1 MKGAWQTMGKP
12 NLHRAN
18 QYGMT
23 LVELMFAATIAVG
36 VVTAGLA
43 VATSFERSNAT
54 TGQTGETQ
62 QNVRNAMEMI
72 SRDIRQAGFGSI
84 GAVGNCPTAI
94 VPQDNAVTGPDT
106 GPDRISLI
114 VPLGN
119 PVGTATRP
127 PWVLQGAIGP
137 GFNTITLASAQAV
150 TDMTTEWGG
159 GSLVGATVS
168 IAGSATTTVF
178 AVGGTT
184 ITLPPVPPPF
194 TSVPAPVAFGANAP
208 VYLLQC
214 ITYQI
219 IPPPDPNALCD
230 GRFPCLVRGVGTG
243 GLDCNTPNSRCL
255 SIADEIEDMQFTYA
269 CDGCNLALNGGVPDN
284 IVDDQLGSDS
294 GFDQMDFVS
303 NNAWNLAPMTPD
315 KISLVQVSIV
325 GRERFT
331 DQGTGPGIATGR
343 VVQAQAMQVSDHN
356 HGAGLFAAG
365 DFAGLNPPYT
375 STRRRMF
382 TRTIEVRNP
391 GR

>member
-1 MKGAWQTMGKP
+1 MEQHKIQMS
-12 NLHRAN
+12 N
-18 QYGMT
+18 QDGMT

-36 VVTAGLA
+36 IVAAGLA
-43 VATSFERSNAT
+43 VVTSFERSNAT

-72 SRDIRQAGFGSI
+72 ARDIRQAGFGKI
-84 GAVGNCPTAI
+84 AAVGNCPTAI
-94 VPQDNAVTGPDT
+94 VPQDNAAAGPDT
-106 GPDRISLI
+106 GPDRISLV
-114 VPLGN
+114 VPIGN
-119 PVGTATRP
+119 SVGTVTRP
-127 PWVLQGAIGP
+127 PWILQGPIGP
-137 GFNTITLASAQAV
+137 GFVTLILASAQAV

-159 GSLVGATVS
+159 GTLVGATVS
-168 IAGSATTTVF
+168 IAGSATATVT
-178 AVGGTT
+178 AAGGST
-184 ITLPPVPPPF
+184 ITITPI
-194 TSVPAPVAFGANAP
+194 PAPVAFGANTP

-219 IPPPDPNALCD
+219 IPPPDVNGLCD

-255 SIADEIEDMQFTYA
+255 SIADEIEDLQFAYA
-269 CDGCNLALNGGVPDN
+269 CDGCNLGLNGGVPDS
-284 IVDDQLGSDS
+284 IIDDQAGSGP
-294 GFDQMDFVS
+294 GFDQLDFVS
-303 NNAWNLAPMTPD
+303 NNSWNLGQMTPD
-315 KISLVQVSIV
+315 KISLVQVNIV
-325 GRERFT
+325 GRERSA
-331 DQGTGPGIATGR
+331 DQGVGEGIAAGR
-343 VVQAQAMQVSDHN
+343 VVQAQPLQVSDHN

>member
-1 MKGAWQTMGKP
+1 
-12 NLHRAN
+12 
-18 QYGMT
+18 
-23 LVELMFAATIAVG
+23 LVELMFAGTIAVG
-36 VVTAGLA
+36 IVAAGLA
-43 VATSFERSNAT
+43 VVTSFERSNAT

-72 SRDIRQAGFGSI
+72 ARDIRQAGFGSI

-94 VPQDNAVTGPDT
+94 VPQDNAFAGPDT
-106 GPDRISLI
+106 GPDRMSLV

-119 PVGTATRP
+119 PVGTVTRP
-127 PWVLQGAIGP
+127 AWVLQNQIGP
-137 GFNTITLASAQAV
+137 GYNLFALSSLQAV

-159 GSLVGATVS
+159 GTLVGATVS
-168 IAGSATTTVF
+168 VAGSSTATVTG
-178 AVGGTT
+178 VGGST
-184 ITLPPVPPPF
+184 ITITP
-194 TSVPAPVAFGANAP
+194 VPAPVAFGANAP

-219 IPPPDPNALCD
+219 IPPPDANGLCD
-230 GRFPCLVRGVGTG
+230 GRSPCLVRGVGTG

-269 CDGCNLALNGGVPDN
+269 CDGCFLALNGGIPDGIIDN
-284 IVDDQLGSDS
+284 QVGSAA
-294 GFDQMDFVS
+294 GFDQLDFVS
-303 NNAWNLAPMTPD
+303 NNAWNSAPMTPD
-315 KISLVQVSIV
+315 KISLVQASIV
-325 GRERFT
+325 GRERFV
-331 DQGTGPGIATGR
+331 DQGVGEGIVAGR
-343 VVQAQAMQVSDHN
+343 VVQAQPLQVSDHN

-382 TRTIEVRNP
+382 VRTIEVRNP

>member
-1 MKGAWQTMGKP
+1 MEKPRRQTS
-12 NLHRAN
+12 N
-18 QYGMT
+18 QDGMT
-23 LVELMFAATIAVG
+23 LVELMFAGTIAVG
-36 VVTAGLA
+36 IVAAGLA
-43 VATSFERSNAT
+43 VVTSFERSNAT

-72 SRDIRQAGFGSI
+72 ARDIRQAGFGSI

-94 VPQDNAVTGPDT
+94 VPQDNAFAGPDT
-106 GPDRISLI
+106 GPDRISLV

-127 PWVLQGAIGP
+127 AWVLQAPIGP
-137 GFNTITLASAQAV
+137 GYNSFTLSSLQAV
-150 TDMTTEWGG
+150 TDMAAEWGG

-168 IAGSATTTVF
+168 VAGSSTATVT
-178 AVGGTT
+178 AVGGST
-184 ITLPPVPPPF
+184 ITITP
-194 TSVPAPVAFGANAP
+194 VPAPVAFGAFAP

-219 IPPPDPNALCD
+219 IPPPDANGLCD
-230 GRFPCLVRGVGTG
+230 GRSPCLVRGVGTG

-269 CDGCNLALNGGVPDN
+269 CDGCFLALNGGIPDGIIDN
-284 IVDDQLGSDS
+284 QVGSAA
-294 GFDQMDFVS
+294 GFDQLDFVS
-303 NNAWNLAPMTPD
+303 NNAWNSAPMTPD
-315 KISLVQVSIV
+315 KISLVQASIV
-325 GRERFT
+325 GRERFV
-331 DQGTGPGIATGR
+331 DQGVGEGIVAGR

-365 DFAGLNPPYT
+365 DFAGLNPLYA

-382 TRTIEVRNP
+382 VRTIEVRNP

>member
-1 MKGAWQTMGKP
+1 MEKPRRQTS
-12 NLHRAN
+12 N
-18 QYGMT
+18 QDGMT
-23 LVELMFAATIAVG
+23 LVELMFAGTIAVG
-36 VVTAGLA
+36 IVAAGLA
-43 VATSFERSNAT
+43 VVTSFERSNAT

-72 SRDIRQAGFGSI
+72 ARDIRQAGFGSI

-94 VPQDNAVTGPDT
+94 VPQDNAFAGLDT
-106 GPDRISLI
+106 GPDRISLV

-127 PWVLQGAIGP
+127 AWVLQAPIGP
-137 GFNTITLASAQAV
+137 GYNSFTLSSLQAV
-150 TDMTTEWGG
+150 TDMAAEWGG

-168 IAGSATTTVF
+168 VAGSSTATVT
-178 AVGGTT
+178 AVGGST
-184 ITLPPVPPPF
+184 ITITP
-194 TSVPAPVAFGANAP
+194 VPAPVAFGAFAP

-219 IPPPDPNALCD
+219 IPPPDANGLCD
-230 GRFPCLVRGVGTG
+230 GRSPCLVRGVGTG

-269 CDGCNLALNGGVPDN
+269 CDGCFLALNGGIPDGIIDN
-284 IVDDQLGSDS
+284 QAGSAA
-294 GFDQMDFVS
+294 GFDQLDFVS
-303 NNAWNLAPMTPD
+303 NNAWNSAPMTPD
-315 KISLVQVSIV
+315 KISLVQASIV
-325 GRERFT
+325 GRERFV
-331 DQGTGPGIATGR
+331 DQGVGEGIVAGR

-382 TRTIEVRNP
+382 VRTIEVRNP

>member
-1 MKGAWQTMGKP
+1 MEKSKLQTS
-12 NLHRAN
+12 N
-18 QYGMT
+18 QDGMT
-23 LVELMFAATIAVG
+23 LVELMFAGTIAVG
-36 VVTAGLA
+36 IVAAGLA
-43 VATSFERSNAT
+43 VVTSFERSNAT

-72 SRDIRQAGFGSI
+72 ARDIRQAGFGSI

-94 VPQDNAVTGPDT
+94 VPQDNAFAGPDT
-106 GPDRISLI
+106 GPDRISLV

-127 PWVLQGAIGP
+127 AWVLQAPIGP
-137 GFNTITLASAQAV
+137 GYNSFTLSFLQAV

-159 GSLVGATVS
+159 GTLVGATVS
-168 IAGSATTTVF
+168 VAGSSTATVT
-178 AVGGTT
+178 AVGGST
-184 ITLPPVPPPF
+184 INITP
-194 TSVPAPVAFGANAP
+194 VPAPVAFGANAP

-219 IPPPDPNALCD
+219 IPPPDANGLCD
-230 GRFPCLVRGVGTG
+230 GRSPCLVRGVGTG

-269 CDGCNLALNGGVPDN
+269 CDGCFLALNGGIPDGIIDN
-284 IVDDQLGSDS
+284 QVGSAA
-294 GFDQMDFVS
+294 GFDQLDFVS

-315 KISLVQVSIV
+315 KISLVQASIV
-325 GRERFT
+325 GRERFV
-331 DQGTGPGIATGR
+331 DQGVGEGIVAGR
-343 VVQAQAMQVSDHN
+343 VVQAQPLQVSDHN

-382 TRTIEVRNP
+382 VRTIEVRNP

>member
-1 MKGAWQTMGKP
+1 MEKP
-12 NLHRAN
+12 KLKTSN
-18 QYGMT
+18 QAGIT
-23 LVELMFAATIAVG
+23 LVELMFAGTIAVG
-36 VVTAGLA
+36 IVAAGFAVV
-43 VATSFERSNAT
+43 TSFEKSNAT

-94 VPQDNAVTGPDT
+94 VPQDNAVAGPDS
-106 GPDRISLI
+106 GPDRISLV

-119 PVGTATRP
+119 LVGTVTRP
-127 PWVLQGAIGP
+127 PWLLQNQIGP
-137 GFNTITLASAQAV
+137 GFPAVTLASIQAV
-150 TDMTTEWGG
+150 TDMAAEWGG

-168 IAGSATTTVF
+168 VAGSATAAVT
-178 AVGGTT
+178 AVGGATLT
-184 ITLPPVPPPF
+184 ITPI
-194 TSVPAPVAFGANAP
+194 PAPVAFGANAP
-208 VYLLQC
+208 VFLLQC

-219 IPPPDPNALCD
+219 IPPPDLNGLCD

-243 GLDCNTPNSRCL
+243 GLDCNTLNSRCL

-269 CDGCNLALNGGVPDN
+269 CDGCNLAQNGGVPDGVIDN
-284 IVDDQLGSDS
+284 QGGAA
-294 GFDQMDFVS
+294 GFDQPDFIS

-325 GRERFT
+325 GRERFA
-331 DQGTGPGIATGR
+331 DQGTGPGTAVGR
-343 VVQAQAMQVSDHN
+343 IVQAQPMQVSDHN

>member
-1 MKGAWQTMGKP
+1 MEKPRRQTS
-12 NLHRAN
+12 N
-18 QYGMT
+18 QDGMT
-23 LVELMFAATIAVG
+23 LVELMFAGTIAVG
-36 VVTAGLA
+36 IVAAGLA
-43 VATSFERSNAT
+43 VVTSFERSNAT

-72 SRDIRQAGFGSI
+72 ARDIRQAGFGSI

-94 VPQDNAVTGPDT
+94 VPLDNAVAGPDT
-106 GPDRISLI
+106 GPDRISLV

-127 PWVLQGAIGP
+127 AWVLQAPIGP
-137 GFNTITLASAQAV
+137 GYNAFALASLQAV
-150 TDMTTEWGG
+150 TDMTAEWGG
-159 GSLVGATVS
+159 GTLVGATVS
-168 IAGSATTTVF
+168 VAGSSTATVTG
-178 AVGGTT
+178 VGGS
-184 ITLPPVPPPF
+184 TLTVTP
-194 TSVPAPVAFGANAP
+194 VPAPVAFGLNAP
-208 VYLLQC
+208 VYFLQC

-219 IPPPDPNALCD
+219 IPPPDANGLCD
-230 GRFPCLVRGVGTG
+230 GRSPCLVRGVGTG

-269 CDGCNLALNGGVPDN
+269 CDGCFIAQNGGIPDGIIDN
-284 IVDDQLGSDS
+284 QVGSAA
-294 GFDQMDFVS
+294 GFDQLDFVS

-315 KISLVQVSIV
+315 KISLVQASIV
-325 GRERFT
+325 GRERFV
-331 DQGTGPGIATGR
+331 DQGAGEGIVAGR
-343 VVQAQAMQVSDHN
+343 VVQAQPLQVSDHN

-382 TRTIEVRNP
+382 VRTIEVRNP